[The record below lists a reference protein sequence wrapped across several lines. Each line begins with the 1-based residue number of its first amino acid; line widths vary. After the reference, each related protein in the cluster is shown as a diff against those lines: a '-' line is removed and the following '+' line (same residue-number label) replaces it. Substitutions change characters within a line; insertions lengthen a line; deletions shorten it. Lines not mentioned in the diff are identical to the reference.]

1 MTTDGG
7 PTLVEAVKSGS
18 VSFRMSAA
26 SIAVAL
32 RKAVGGA
39 LAEGCPGQ
47 GAHLQPHQSLGGK
60 ANHVAQNI
68 CVGGISS
75 RACYTTSGDTTS
87 ETSIFSKTIC
97 LLHAAPSSIRAILV
111 ANLISVCLLKKI
123 LN

>member
-47 GAHLQPHQSLGGK
+47 GAHLQLHQSLGGEAK
-60 ANHVAQNI
+60 HVAQNI
-68 CVGGISS
+68 CVGGLFDEGVLHHVRRHDLRNLHIFHDDLSF
-75 RACYTTSGDTTS
+75 AFGTAFNSGDLS
-87 ETSIFSKTIC
+87 GQSYFC
-97 LLHAAPSSIRAILV
+97 LFT
-111 ANLISVCLLKKI
+111 
-123 LN
+123 